1 MFSKYLKSLSIL
13 KKFLFINFII
23 FTIISLFTFIYL
35 NNVQPNLIK
44 KKSVKHLN
52 VIDNT
57 INTLVRLDV
66 KFDVEDIRKF
76 LFSTRFIFQN
86 LDRVIFFDNDFSL
99 IGDTDTLDLD
109 PRSFSTRLDEIEFES
124 LNDNENDKNDKN
136 DKNENLD
143 LSENKDFS
151 FEKILKKYLNSDNF
165 GSSYTFIQEDLNQF
179 KLITI
184 KNVIKDDL
192 NIGYIAITE
201 NANDI
206 KIATDERK
214 AFVLRTA
221 IAVGFVILIFSFVL
235 SRYFIRP
242 IQNLVSYTKV
252 IKDKS
257 QTETNIENLK
267 SRNDELGLLAKSL
280 DDMTIELQKRVA
292 HAENFST
299 DLVHEIRN
307 PLASL
312 KSASEILQDTNNS
325 EQRLKLLNILS
336 HDVLRIERLITDYSQ
351 MLKDEVALS
360 KEKMKKINI
369 EPIIQSV
376 VEDYNNI
383 QKVKKNIKINY
394 ENNGN
399 EKYVINGIENRIEQ
413 IIANL
418 LDNSI
423 SFCKEGENIFVNISN
438 TVDKKILVKI
448 VDDGQGFKEKDTSK
462 IFKRFYSNRPD
473 KFGEHSGLGLN
484 IVKNLVDLHDGK
496 IVASNRL
503 DRDGAIVEIRFPS
516 V

>member
-1 MFSKYLKSLSIL
+1 MFSKYLKNLSIL
-13 KKFLFINFII
+13 KKFLFINFIF
-23 FTIISLFTFIYL
+23 FTIIGSFTIIYL

-44 KKSVKHLN
+44 KKSINHTN
-52 VIDNT
+52 IIDNT
-57 INTLVRLDV
+57 IDNLLRLDV
-66 KFDVEDIRKF
+66 KFVAKDIRKF

-86 LDRVIFFDNDFSL
+86 LDRVIFFDNNL
-99 IGDTDTLDLD
+99 NLVGDTDTLDLD
-109 PRSFSTRLDEIEFES
+109 PRSFSTRLNEIEFES
-124 LNDNENDKNDKN
+124 LTEKKIDQTPENKDIDK
-136 DKNENLD
+136 
-143 LSENKDFS
+143 SENKTFS
-151 FEKILKKYLNSDNF
+151 FAKILKAYSKSIEY
-165 GSSYTFIQEDLNQF
+165 GKPYTLIQENLNQF

-184 KNVIKDDL
+184 KNVNEGEL
-192 NIGYIAITE
+192 NIGYLAIIE

-214 AFVLRTA
+214 AFVIRTA

-235 SRYFIRP
+235 SRYFIKP

-252 IKDKS
+252 IKEKS
-257 QTETNIENLK
+257 QSKTNIESLK
-267 SRNDELGLLAKSL
+267 NRNDELGLLSNSL
-280 DDMTIELQKRVA
+280 DDMTNELQKRVA

-312 KSASEILQDTNNS
+312 KSASEILQDTNNFD
-325 EQRLKLLNILS
+325 QRLKLLNILS
-336 HDVLRIERLITDYSQ
+336 HDVQRIERLITDYSQ

-376 VEDYNNI
+376 VDDYNNI
-383 QKVKKNIKINY
+383 YKVKKDIKINY
-394 ENNGN
+394 ENDGKN
-399 EKYVINGIENRIEQ
+399 EYLINGIENRIEQ

-423 SFCKEGENIFVNISN
+423 SFSKNSRNIFVNVLN
-438 TVDKKILVKI
+438 TSDKKIMVKI
-448 VDDGQGFKEKDTSK
+448 IDEGEGFKEKDTSK

-484 IVKNLVDLHDGK
+484 IVKNLVDLHDGE
-496 IVASNRL
+496 IAASNRL
-503 DRDGAIVEIRFPS
+503 DNEGAVIDIKFPS
-516 V
+516 A

>member
-23 FTIISLFTFIYL
+23 FTIISLYTFVYL

-57 INTLVRLDV
+57 INTLKRLDV
-66 KFDVEDIRKF
+66 KFNSDDIRKF

-86 LDRVIFFDNDFSL
+86 LDRVIFFDNDYN
-99 IGDTDTLDLD
+99 IVGDTDTLDLD
-109 PRSFSTRLDEIEFES
+109 PRSFSKRLDEIEFES
-124 LNDNENDKNDKN
+124 LNENENDKNDKN
-136 DKNENLD
+136 KNLD
-143 LSENKDFS
+143 VTENKNFS
-151 FEKILKKYLNSDNF
+151 FKNILKKYSNSDAYGN
-165 GSSYTFIQEDLNQF
+165 SYTFIQEDLNQF
-179 KLITI
+179 RLITI
-184 KNVIKDDL
+184 KNVIKDNS

-235 SRYFIRP
+235 SRYFIKP

-252 IKDKS
+252 IKDKT
-257 QTETNIENLK
+257 QTKTNIESLK
-267 SRNDELGLLAKSL
+267 SRNDELGLLSNSL

-312 KSASEILQDTNNS
+312 KSASEILQDSNNS

-394 ENNGN
+394 ENDGN
-399 EKYVINGIENRIEQ
+399 EKYIINGIENRIEQ

-448 VDDGQGFKEKDTSK
+448 IDDGQGFKEKDTSK

-473 KFGEHSGLGLN
+473 KFGQHSGLGLN
-484 IVKNLVDLHDGK
+484 IVKNLVDLHNATIK
-496 IVASNRL
+496 ASNRT
-503 DRDGAIVEIRFPS
+503 DQKGASMEIIFPK